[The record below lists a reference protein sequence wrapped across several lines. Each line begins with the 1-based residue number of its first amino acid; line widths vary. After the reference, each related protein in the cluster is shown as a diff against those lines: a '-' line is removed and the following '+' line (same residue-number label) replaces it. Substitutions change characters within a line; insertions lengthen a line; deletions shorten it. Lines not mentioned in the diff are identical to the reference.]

1 MKQLFIA
8 AVAIVAIALLLRQ
21 CRKPSG
27 LPGRVFLA
35 MMNLN
40 HASVTSWGLQQM
52 EIDKRYTALDV
63 GCGGGKTV
71 RKIAQI
77 ASEGRVLGIDYAT
90 ASVASSRR
98 ANLREIERGRV
109 AICHATVSQLP
120 FHDNSFDLVTAVE
133 TFYYWPD
140 HVADL
145 REVKRVLKPGG
156 TLVIIAETYKRS
168 RIDLASRIIMKM
180 IRATYLTVNEHRA
193 LFEAAG
199 YTDIEILEE
208 HKKGWLCSIGKSPAS
223 IDAET
228 LFQSP
233 AGF

>member
-1 MKQLFIA
+1 MKQLLIA
-8 AVAIVAIALLLRQ
+8 VVAIVVMALLLRQ
-21 CRKPSG
+21 CRKPTG
-27 LPGRVFLA
+27 LAGRLFLA

-40 HASVTSWGLQQM
+40 HANVTNWGLQHV
-52 EIDKRYTALDV
+52 EIGKRLTILDV
-63 GCGGGKTV
+63 GCGGGKTI
-71 RKIAQI
+71 RKIAKI
-77 ASEGRVLGIDYAT
+77 ASEGRVLGVDYAT
-90 ASVASSRR
+90 ASIATSRS
-98 ANLREIERGRV
+98 ANRPEIERGRV

-140 HVADL
+140 RVADL

-168 RIDLASRIIMKM
+168 RIDFASSLIMKM
-180 IRATYLTVNEHRA
+180 IRATYLTISEHQA

-208 HKKGWLCSIGKSPAS
+208 PRKGWLCTIGKRPAL
-223 IDAET
+223 T
-228 LFQSP
+228 
-233 AGF
+233 